1 LSAAGI
7 ARRGE
12 PADLLHHAALRRLV
26 SMSDVYRGMWPFVA
40 IQILGLMLCLAFSEI
55 ILSAGRAGPVM
66 HR

>member
-12 PADLLHHAALRRLV
+12 PADRHHAALRRLV